1 MNPLMIAPIF
11 DIGSKIIDRLWPDP
25 AKAAEA
31 KMELLKMQESGELQR
46 MTLDNELLKG
56 QIEVNKIE
64 AASSSLFNSGWRP
77 AIGWT
82 CAISLFCY
90 FVPYVLAATA
100 LWVVQ
105 VARTG
110 ELVARPDL
118 GISDLIGLVLAMLG
132 IAGMRTY
139 EKKHNVATK

>member
-1 MNPLMIAPIF
+1 MSPLAIPLL

-31 KMELLKMQESGELQR
+31 KLELLKLQESGELQR
-46 MTLDNELLKG
+46 LALDNELMKG
-56 QIEVNKIE
+56 QIEVNKVE
-64 AASSSLFNSGWRP
+64 AASGSLFNSGWRP

-82 CAISLFCY
+82 CAVSLFCY
-90 FVPYVLAATA
+90 YVPYVLAATV

-105 VARTG
+105 VVRTG

-139 EKKHNVATK
+139 EKKINVAAK